1 MIRVCFTHLRQG
13 IEVKSL
19 PLPQAG
25 PKCGGLSAAG
35 LEANS
40 SALREPSLNRGLV
53 AFRHADK
60 MPL

>member
-40 SALREPSLNRGLV
+40 LV

>member
-25 PKCGGLSAAG
+25 PKCGGLSAAEPLEARG
-35 LEANS
+35 SLEANS
-40 SALREPSLNRGLV
+40 PV